1 MPSIQHI
8 DAFVIKIVK
17 RYDGQRAT
25 RLCSMSETHYVAKHN
40 IKSDSSA
47 LFITA
52 RDLQLRENAELPISL
67 PSRILGVLNLHME

>member
-1 MPSIQHI
+1 MDNVRH
-8 DAFVIKIVK
+8 DFAVC
-17 RYDGQRAT
+17 QR
-25 RLCSMSETHYVAKHN
+25 RIMSPKHN